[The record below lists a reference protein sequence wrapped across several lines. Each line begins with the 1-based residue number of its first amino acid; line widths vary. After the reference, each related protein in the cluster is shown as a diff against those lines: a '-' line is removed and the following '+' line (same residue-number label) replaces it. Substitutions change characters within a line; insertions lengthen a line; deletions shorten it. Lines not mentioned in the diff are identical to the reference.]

1 MDITATVWTLLPPII
16 AIALALITKEVYSS
30 LLIGILAGAL
40 LYTGF
45 NPLHAVETTF
55 EIMGGKL
62 GDNINICIFLVLLG
76 ILVSLVTKSGASR
89 AYGEWAVKTIKSR
102 RGASFA
108 TSFLGIFIFVDD
120 YFNCLT
126 VGTVM
131 RPVTDKYNITR
142 AKLAY
147 IIDATAAPVC
157 IIAPISSWAA
167 AVGSSLPESS
177 TMDGFSLFMKTIPM
191 NLYAILTLLFLIWLM
206 AADFDFS
213 AMGKYEREHK
223 DDDLSQLEENYVVG
237 GAGKVYDLILPIAVL
252 IVLCIGAML
261 YTGGILEGANIIDA
275 FADCSSSTALVLGSF
290 FTLIFTFLLYIPR
303 KVLSFGQFCEAFTEG
318 FKSMVPAILI
328 LTLAWTLSGVCS
340 ADYLNIGGF
349 VSSIVSAD
357 SVISML
363 MPAIFFLIALGLAFA
378 TGTSW
383 GTFGILIPIVTAV
396 FPADSNLLIIGISAC
411 CAGAVCGDH
420 CSPISDTTIMASA
433 GAQCE
438 HLNHVTTQLPYAVT
452 VAIVSFVGFIVA
464 GFVQNV
470 FVTWAVGIVLLLGAL
485 FLALNLLSGKL
496 HTNSYLVVM
505 RYTPEGE
512 SAVRSKL
519 GTLGKYKLKSRTMN
533 LAETELVVEAKLS
546 QKQMDSLE
554 ALLDNEG
561 VSDVNIVSYN
571 GSTLL

>member
-131 RPVTDKYNITR
+131 RPVTDKYSITR

-191 NLYAILTLLFLIWLM
+191 NLYAILTLLFRTLVGERYYKMLETKRYLI
-206 AADFDFS
+206 
-213 AMGKYEREHK
+213 Y
-223 DDDLSQLEENYVVG
+223 
-237 GAGKVYDLILPIAVL
+237 P
-252 IVLCIGAML
+252 IVLMLLASFGNLWLTGAAKYL
-261 YTGGILEGANIIDA
+261 LLTLLLAVSLFLFRREIATLWRTVKEIFTVRRSKATGGNA
-275 FADCSSSTALVLGSF
+275 
-290 FTLIFTFLLYIPR
+290 
-303 KVLSFGQFCEAFTEG
+303 
-318 FKSMVPAILI
+318 
-328 LTLAWTLSGVCS
+328 
-340 ADYLNIGGF
+340 
-349 VSSIVSAD
+349 
-357 SVISML
+357 
-363 MPAIFFLIALGLAFA
+363 
-378 TGTSW
+378 
-383 GTFGILIPIVTAV
+383 
-396 FPADSNLLIIGISAC
+396 
-411 CAGAVCGDH
+411 
-420 CSPISDTTIMASA
+420 
-433 GAQCE
+433 
-438 HLNHVTTQLPYAVT
+438 
-452 VAIVSFVGFIVA
+452 
-464 GFVQNV
+464 
-470 FVTWAVGIVLLLGAL
+470 
-485 FLALNLLSGKL
+485 
-496 HTNSYLVVM
+496 
-505 RYTPEGE
+505 
-512 SAVRSKL
+512 
-519 GTLGKYKLKSRTMN
+519 
-533 LAETELVVEAKLS
+533 
-546 QKQMDSLE
+546 
-554 ALLDNEG
+554 
-561 VSDVNIVSYN
+561 
-571 GSTLL
+571 

>member
-131 RPVTDKYNITR
+131 RPVTDKYSITR

-191 NLYAILTLLFLIWLM
+191 NLYAILTLLFLVWLM

-213 AMGKYEREHK
+213 AMGKYAREHK

-261 YTGGILEGANIIDA
+261 YTGGILDGANIIDA

-290 FTLIFTFLLYIPR
+290 FTLVFTFLLYIPR

-383 GTFGILIPIVTAV
+383 GTFGILIPIAVAV
-396 FPADSNLLIIGISAC
+396 FGDSATTMLVMTVAAC
-411 CAGAVCGDH
+411 LSGAVCGDH
-420 CSPISDTTIMASA
+420 ISPISDTTILASA
-433 GAQCE
+433 GAQC
-438 HLNHVTTQLPYAVT
+438 HHIDHVSTQLPYALL
-452 VAIVSFVGFIVA
+452 VAAMSFVGFLVGGVTGSGVIALIV
-464 GFVQNV
+464 GL
-470 FVTWAVGIVLLLGAL
+470 VLLAL
-485 FLALNLLSGKL
+485 TIF
-496 HTNSYLVVM
+496 VI
-505 RYTPEGE
+505 
-512 SAVRSKL
+512 SAKH
-519 GTLGKYKLKSRTMN
+519 KKAAN
-533 LAETELVVEAKLS
+533 
-546 QKQMDSLE
+546 
-554 ALLDNEG
+554 
-561 VSDVNIVSYN
+561 
-571 GSTLL
+571 

>member
-131 RPVTDKYNITR
+131 RPVTDKYSITR

-261 YTGGILEGANIIDA
+261 YTGGILRART
-275 FADCSSSTALVLGSF
+275 SSTLSRTARPRPLWSSARSSRSYSPSCCTFRARSCPWPVL
-290 FTLIFTFLLYIPR
+290 R
-303 KVLSFGQFCEAFTEG
+303 
-318 FKSMVPAILI
+318 
-328 LTLAWTLSGVCS
+328 GVHR
-340 ADYLNIGGF
+340 
-349 VSSIVSAD
+349 
-357 SVISML
+357 
-363 MPAIFFLIALGLAFA
+363 GLQVH
-378 TGTSW
+378 G
-383 GTFGILIPIVTAV
+383 
-396 FPADSNLLIIGISAC
+396 
-411 CAGAVCGDH
+411 AGHPDPDARVD
-420 CSPISDTTIMASA
+420 
-433 GAQCE
+433 
-438 HLNHVTTQLPYAVT
+438 
-452 VAIVSFVGFIVA
+452 
-464 GFVQNV
+464 
-470 FVTWAVGIVLLLGAL
+470 
-485 FLALNLLSGKL
+485 
-496 HTNSYLVVM
+496 
-505 RYTPEGE
+505 
-512 SAVRSKL
+512 AVRRML
-519 GTLGKYKLKSRTMN
+519 G
-533 LAETELVVEAKLS
+533 
-546 QKQMDSLE
+546 
-554 ALLDNEG
+554 
-561 VSDVNIVSYN
+561 
-571 GSTLL
+571 

>member
-1 MDITATVWTLLPPII
+1 MDLTATVWTLLPPII

-55 EIMGGKL
+55 TVMGGKL

-89 AYGEWAVKTIKSR
+89 AYGDWAVKTIRTR

-108 TSFLGIFIFVDD
+108 TSFLGMFIFVDD

-147 IIDATAAPVC
+147 IIDATAAPIC

-177 TMDGFSLFMKTIPM
+177 SMDGFSLFLQTIPM
-191 NLYAILTLLFLIWLM
+191 NLYALLTILFLIWLM
-206 AADFDFS
+206 AVDFDFGP
-213 AMGKYEREHK
+213 MKKYERAHRGE
-223 DDDLSQLEENYVVG
+223 DLSHQEENYVVG
-237 GAGKVYDLILPIAVL
+237 GAGKVYDLILPICVL
-252 IVLCIGAML
+252 IVLCISGML
-261 YTGGILEGANIIDA
+261 YTGGILEGVGVVDGFANCD
-275 FADCSSSTALVLGSF
+275 SSSSLVLGSF
-290 FTLIFTFLLYIPR
+290 FTLIFTFILYIPR
-303 KVLSFGQFCEAFTEG
+303 KVLTFGQFCEAFTEG

-340 ADYLNIGGF
+340 EDYLNIGGF
-349 VSSIVSAD
+349 VSSVVNGNSM
-357 SVISML
+357 VSML

-383 GTFGILIPIVTAV
+383 GTFGILIPIAVAV
-396 FPADSNLLIIGISAC
+396 FGDAPSTMLVMTVAAC
-411 CAGAVCGDH
+411 LSGAVCGDH
-420 CSPISDTTIMASA
+420 ISPISDTTILASA
-433 GAQCE
+433 GAQC
-438 HLNHVTTQLPYAVT
+438 NHIDHVSTQMPYALMIA
-452 VAIVSFVGFIVA
+452 AISFTGFLVGGIVGSGIVA
-464 GFVQNV
+464 L
-470 FVTWAVGIVLLLGAL
+470 ALGIVLLV
-485 FLALNLLSGKL
+485 LLTIL
-496 HTNSYLVVM
+496 ITA
-505 RYTPEGE
+505 R
-512 SAVRSKL
+512 
-519 GTLGKYKLKSRTMN
+519 
-533 LAETELVVEAKLS
+533 
-546 QKQMDSLE
+546 QKKNQ
-554 ALLDNEG
+554 A
-561 VSDVNIVSYN
+561 
-571 GSTLL
+571 